1 MPPSPQW
8 WGESLTASLPF
19 RVVSRLLL
27 AVTMVVMV
35 VASAGCG
42 LRQSSE
48 PRDGLEPDTARFV
61 YGGRTVDIPLVACG
75 RDGDIVVLGGTRG
88 SVVLQAAADVSD
100 GGTARTGATLDLGA
114 GEIWGAFGSDMPR
127 SPAGTVREARVEGDR
142 LIIDA
147 TWAALDGDLAAVP
160 GGQTIEGRLTA
171 RCPEADDNNVA

>member
-1 MPPSPQW
+1 VPPSPQW
-8 WGESLTASLPF
+8 WGESPTASLPF

-27 AVTMVVMV
+27 AVTMVVTA

-42 LRQSSE
+42 LRQGSE
-48 PRDGLEPDTARFV
+48 PRDGLKPDTARFA
-61 YGGRTVDIPLVACG
+61 YGDRTVDIPLVACG
-75 RDGDIVVLGGTRG
+75 RDGDVVVLGGTRG
-88 SVVLQAAADVSD
+88 SVVLQAAADVSE
-100 GGTARTGATLDLGA
+100 GGTARTGVTLDLGA

-127 SPAGTVREARVEGDR
+127 SPAGTVREAKVEGDR
-142 LIIDA
+142 LIVDA